1 MGPAFSF
8 SGKINNPFQDSDN
21 HYDYEDLVTA
31 NNDQNKTGSQPN
43 TDPPGEQLPEQ
54 DRLLILVKDQSSV
67 KGTASFLERR
77 GIETFVSTAMQDVID
92 RLAQG
97 WSKYVLLSIN
107 YPHPK
112 IDLIPT
118 LLHQSFQ
125 AEIMVFA
132 ETSDRKTNTRLT
144 GSKAKHIIFG
154 APSGPVVLMRLKQ
167 MQREA
172 LGGATDGEETNAR
185 HSETKDGES
194 DQQVRI
200 SGTGGGDG
208 GAVHLK
214 GSSRLGSNQNTEPA
228 DRSEALAKL
237 MSALKSNSADGAE
250 DALDEDLSA
259 LKDSFGSKAGST
271 SASKVNESIEQMRK
285 SVQKP
290 TVHFQK
296 GMGRGSG
303 GMVVPPPTSKQKAS
317 AREAM
322 KKGQL
327 QPLSAIEKGP
337 NQHRHSLTEEH
348 PEFKKQR
355 NAIEHSDASAKSGA
369 PAIAHDASPPP
380 SSATE
385 QGKTETDAIA
395 TTQSGA
401 AATEHGALTDGASN
415 SAPTSLIESC
425 IREALSKVCG
435 KPRAG
440 RETLLEY
447 RTASVVILSSP
458 QFTGSV
464 LIVIGRGSFDH
475 KKTLRQV
482 EVEFLQLMS
491 DRGIDFSIGEMQSYP
506 VEPAPSCE
514 EAFFAAEFSA
524 VARSEDLEVGMAY
537 LDLVPVEPNVAE
549 TADQMLEI
557 SCDDIE
563 PDMALPFEVY
573 LYLPMNKKYLRY
585 VKNGSSLSGKQS
597 ANLKTNEVRNLY
609 LNKAAADAFKQHA
622 TISNLKKKISNRAA

>member
-1 MGPAFSF
+1 MRPAFSF
-8 SGKINNPFQDSDN
+8 ARGINNRRQDSDN

-31 NNDQNKTGSQPN
+31 NNDQTKTGSQPN

-77 GIETFVSTAMQDVID
+77 GVEAFVSNAMQDVID

-144 GSKAKHIIFG
+144 GSKAKHTIFG

-172 LGGATDGEETNAR
+172 VGGGAEGDETNTR
-185 HSETKDGES
+185 HGEAKEGET

-200 SGTGGGDG
+200 SGTGAGDG

-214 GSSRLGSNQNTEPA
+214 GSSRLGANQSAETA

-237 MSALKSNSADGAE
+237 MSALKSTSADGAE
-250 DALDEDLSA
+250 DALDQDLSA
-259 LKDSFGSKAGST
+259 FKDSFGSKAGLAPT
-271 SASKVNESIEQMRK
+271 SKVNESIEQMRK

-290 TVHFQK
+290 AVHFQK

-303 GMVVPPPTSKQKAS
+303 GMVVPPPTPKQKAT

-355 NAIEHSDASAKSGA
+355 SAKEHSSTPAASGA
-369 PAIAHDASPPP
+369 PVVAHDSATPP
-380 SSATE
+380 STASERGKAEADQLAT
-385 QGKTETDAIA
+385 AA
-395 TTQSGA
+395 AGA
-401 AATEHGALTDGASN
+401 PATEHGALSDGPAS
-415 SAPTSLIESC
+415 SSPTTLIESC

-537 LDLVPVEPNVAE
+537 LDLVPVEPNIAE
-549 TADQMLEI
+549 TTDQMLEI

-597 ANLKTNEVRNLY
+597 ANLKTNEVKNLY
-609 LNKAAADAFKQHA
+609 LNKAAVDAFKQHA
-622 TISNLKKKISNRAA
+622 TVGNLKKKISKRAA

>member
-1 MGPAFSF
+1 MRPAFSF
-8 SGKINNPFQDSDN
+8 FSKINNPLQEADN

-31 NNDQNKTGSQPN
+31 NNDQIKTGSQPN
-43 TDPPGEQLPEQ
+43 TDPLDDKLSEQ
-54 DRLLILVKDQSSV
+54 DRLLILVKDQNSV
-67 KGTASFLERR
+67 IGTASFLERR

-167 MQREA
+167 MQREVH
-172 LGGATDGEETNAR
+172 GGPTEGDDSNAR
-185 HSETKDGES
+185 QGDAKEGDV

-200 SGTGGGDG
+200 SGNSGGDG

-214 GSSRLGSNQNTEPA
+214 GSVRGVPQSGGPGE
-228 DRSEALAKL
+228 RSDALAKL
-237 MSALKSNSADGAE
+237 MSALKSTSVDGAE
-250 DALDEDLSA
+250 DALDQGLSA
-259 LKDSFGSKAGST
+259 LNDSFNANSKST
-271 SASKVNESIEQMRK
+271 ASGKMNDSIEQMRK

-290 TVHFQK
+290 TVHIQK
-296 GMGRGSG
+296 GIGRGTG
-303 GMVVPPPTSKQKAS
+303 RMVVPPPDSKQKA
-317 AREAM
+317 AVREAM
-322 KKGQL
+322 KKGQVQAL
-327 QPLSAIEKGP
+327 PAIENGP
-337 NQHRHSLTEEH
+337 NQHHHSLFEEH
-348 PEFKKQR
+348 PEFRKQR
-355 NAIEHSDASAKSGA
+355 NAIEHTDASATFGA
-369 PAIAHDASPPP
+369 PPVGHD
-380 SSATE
+380 SAPQPDSIVERGVT
-385 QGKTETDAIA
+385 KTDPIPTNQLDTI
-395 TTQSGA
+395 
-401 AATEHGALTDGASN
+401 EHDALTDAALS
-415 SAPTSLIESC
+415 SEPTSIIESC
-425 IREALSKVCG
+425 IREALLKVCG
-435 KPRAG
+435 KPRDG
-440 RETLLEY
+440 RESLLEY

-464 LIVIGRGSFDH
+464 LIVIGRGVFDH

-482 EVEFLQLMS
+482 EVELLQLMS

-506 VEPAPSCE
+506 VEPALSCE
-514 EAFFAAEFSA
+514 EAFLSAQFAA

-537 LDLVPVEPNVAE
+537 LDVVPVEPTIIE
-549 TADQMLEI
+549 TADQMLEV

-563 PDMALPFEVY
+563 PDQILPFELY

-597 ANLKTNEVRNLY
+597 SNLKTNEVKNLY
-609 LNKAAADAFKQHA
+609 LNREAADAFKQHA
-622 TISNLKKKISNRAA
+622 TVGNLKKIVSKCAA